1 VAPPAYAGAGFDP
14 TVGQLGQ
21 PLGIAF
27 TVGLQP
33 TGLTRGDQGFDHRP
47 ARQTHDIGDRR
58 IELDVG
64 IFKRLLQALDM
75 AAALPHQLLAG
86 AQQVAHLLSLLIR
99 HKAAAD
105 QAVRQQIGQPGGV
118 VHVGLAPRHI
128 LDVRRVREHQG

>member
-1 VAPPAYAGAGFDP
+1 MAPPAYAGAGFDP

-27 TVGLQP
+27 T
-33 TGLTRGDQGFDHRP
+33 GDQGFDHRP

-128 LDVRRVREHQG
+128 LDVRRVRQHQG